1 MKTAF
6 RLTITAVVLAA
17 LAGCTSNPIVG
28 HGIIQAGRYH
38 GDVGI
43 TGNGTT
49 LTIQTGSRVAKLSIV
64 GDGSKVTVEDGADVS
79 RIEFWGNANIVSI
92 PDDLDVAVAAMGNN
106 QVIRR
111 PRGGATGRQ
120 PGAATPKPAGTDSR

>member
-1 MKTAF
+1 LKTTF
-6 RLTITAVVLAA
+6 PLTFTTIILAT

-28 HGIIQAGRYH
+28 HGVVQVGRYH

-49 LTIQTGSRVAKLSIV
+49 LTIQSGSRVAKLSIV
-64 GDGSKVTVEDGADVS
+64 GDGSKVTVEDGADLS
-79 RIEFWGNANIVSI
+79 RIEFWGNANVVSI
-92 PDDLDVAVAAMGNN
+92 PDDLDVSVAAMGNN

-111 PRGGATGRQ
+111 PRGAGTGGQ
-120 PGAATPKPAGTDSR
+120 PAAAASQPAGAGSR